1 MNEKLSILLIDD
13 SVVDLFLHERF
24 ITLKGISRHITKFDY
39 AGNAINYLTESNKEE
54 WPDLILLDIQMPLMD
69 GFDFLNKYETLP
81 EDKREKANIIMVS
94 SSLDYGDLNRAKAND
109 QVLELLKKPLNIDEL
124 VDVLKVNGIVKD

>member
-1 MNEKLSILLIDD
+1 MPQGLSIMLIDD

-24 ITLKGISRHITKFDY
+24 ITLKSIARQITKFDY
-39 AGNAINYLTESNKEE
+39 AGNAIKYLNDADSTA
-54 WPDLILLDIQMPLMD
+54 WPDVILLDIQMPLMD

-81 EDKREKANIIMVS
+81 ENYRQNCKIIMVS
-94 SSLDYGDLNRAKAND
+94 SSLDYGDISKARANS

-124 VDVLKVNGIVKD
+124 ISLLQEHNIIKT